1 MPNNFFETVGELSQE
16 IRKDGRIGTILAKRL
31 LDNYDPDSDYSK
43 HRFLC
48 PFHNDKHL
56 GNFAIKRNRFQ
67 CYSCGEEGS
76 IIDFVMKFDGLDF
89 PNATVEAAHDL
100 EIISDDVYKN
110 LKQKNAQGATYVKKE
125 VVKEVRN
132 QVADKDFLDKVYSLF
147 AKGNEW
153 LNKPKLSKKHLEHL
167 QKDRN
172 LSIEEIQSR
181 GFFTF
186 PSIYVLGKI
195 IKKLEDEKI
204 EEDSL
209 YHVPGFFY
217 DVKREITSFFSLR
230 NNSGIGIPIKDKDG
244 KIVAIQIRLDT
255 VNTGEQ
261 RYVWFSSSFAV
272 SQDFKGG
279 TSPGAPVSVCY
290 PMGKSIQKLD
300 DLSPVIFIT
309 EGYFKAI
316 RLAETFNSVVLSVQG
331 VHNWREIPYI
341 LDELKKR
348 NPKFRH
354 IYIMYDADMSYKAGV
369 LQPAIKLGLSLTNLN
384 FMDCKVDVEDI
395 LTINRKGRPK
405 VSTFY
410 DGFLKVERYLR
421 SNAGIF
427 KFNIVYCLWDA
438 DIGKGIDDFLEKFK
452 TKEEAT
458 EQIQKVQLIQ
468 FWDSSYHYLEMNDNL
483 REDIMLK
490 NGLESISEVELDD
503 DVLKENFDIA
513 FKEQLF
519 LD

>member
-1 MPNNFFETVGELSQE
+1 MPNNFFETIGGLSQE
-16 IRKDGRIGTILAKRL
+16 VKKDGRMGNILAKRL
-31 LDNYDPDSDYSK
+31 LDNYDPDVDYSR

-56 GNFAIKRNRFQ
+56 GNFSIKRNHFQ
-67 CYSCGEEGS
+67 CFACGEEGS

-89 PNATVEAAHDL
+89 PSATVEAAYDL

-132 QVADKDFLDKVYSLF
+132 QIADKDFLNKVYSLF

-153 LNKPKLSKKHLEHL
+153 LKKPKLSKKHLEHL
-167 QKDRN
+167 QNERHLTLDE
-172 LSIEEIQSR
+172 IEKR

-186 PSIYVLGKI
+186 PSIYVLGHI
-195 IKKLEDEKI
+195 IKALNDEGIDEDA
-204 EEDSL
+204 L
-209 YHVPGFFY
+209 CHVPGFFY
-217 DVKREITSFFSLR
+217 DVKKEVISFKTLR
-230 NNSGIGIPIKDKDG
+230 NNSGIGIPIKDIDG
-244 KIVAIQIRLDT
+244 KIVGIQIRLDT
-255 VNTGEQ
+255 ISEGEQ
-261 RYVWFSSSFAV
+261 RYIWFSSSFAV
-272 SQDFKGG
+272 TKDFQGG
-279 TSPGAPVSVCY
+279 TSPGVPISVCY
-290 PMGKSIQKLD
+290 PIGNSSQKLN

-316 RLAETFNSVVLSVQG
+316 RLAETFHSVVLSVQG

-341 LDELKKR
+341 LDDLKSK

-354 IYIMYDADMSYKAGV
+354 VYIMYDADMSYKTGV

-384 FMDCKVDVEDI
+384 FMDCKVDVENI
-395 LTINRKGRPK
+395 LTINRKDRPK

-410 DGFLKVERYLR
+410 DGFLKVEKYLR
-421 SNAGIF
+421 ANAGVF

-438 DIGKGIDDFLEKFK
+438 DIGKGIDDFLETFE

-468 FWDSSYHYLEMNDNL
+468 FWDSAYHYLEMNDNL

-490 NGLESISEVELDD
+490 NGLESISEVELED
-503 DVLKENFDIA
+503 DVLKDNFDIA
-513 FKEQLF
+513 FKNQSF